1 VFETGDEK
9 LLQFAHKNQV
19 PIVVVFTQYD
29 RLVRTKEAELREEY
43 PQTDPARLP
52 ELSAQKAHEAYTI
65 CLESLQRTMNRLRI
79 PMPRHAKVSV
89 RPGHKEDISDLVQVT
104 RDIVKERVKG
114 DAWVLWAIAQRKNL
128 PLKIEACV
136 T

>member
-1 VFETGDEK
+1 MPKFQVYFPRCTIRYHID
-9 LLQFAHKNQV
+9 LL
-19 PIVVVFTQYD
+19 
-29 RLVRTKEAELREEY
+29 L
-43 PQTDPARLP
+43 
-52 ELSAQKAHEAYTI
+52 
-65 CLESLQRTMNRLRI
+65 
-79 PMPRHAKVSV
+79 V
-89 RPGHKEDISDLVQVT
+89 RPGHQEDISDLVQVT

>member
-1 VFETGDEK
+1 
-9 LLQFAHKNQV
+9 
-19 PIVVVFTQYD
+19 VFTQYD
-29 RLVRTKEAELREEY
+29 RLVRTKEAELRQKHPGMETTVLRDQSVQEARKAFEY
-43 PQTDPARLP
+43 CLKLLKSSMKRL
-52 ELSAQKAHEAYTI
+52 E
-65 CLESLQRTMNRLRI
+65 I
-79 PMPRHAKVSV
+79 PMPSYAAASGNFCAIVLAGTDRILV
-89 RPGHKEDISDLVQVT
+89 RPGWEDVSDLVQVT